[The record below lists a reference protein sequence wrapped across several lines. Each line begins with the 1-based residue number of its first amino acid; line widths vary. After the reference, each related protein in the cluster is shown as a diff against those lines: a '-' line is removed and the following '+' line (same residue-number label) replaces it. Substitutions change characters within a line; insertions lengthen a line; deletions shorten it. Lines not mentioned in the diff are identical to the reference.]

1 MHDTSM
7 SKKTVYI
14 SRRARFNAA
23 HKLYNPDWSDEKN
36 HEVFGKCAN
45 ANWHGHNYELHVT
58 VKGVPN
64 NDTGYCM
71 DMKTLSDLIKEF
83 VEEPLDHKNLN
94 LDVPWMKGKRAST
107 ENLIIEIWNQLEK
120 PIQEYN
126 CALHKIRLYETENN
140 YAEYFGG
147 E

>member
-1 MHDTSM
+1 M

-14 SRRARFNAA
+14 SRRSRFNAA

-64 NDTGYCM
+64 HDTGYCM
-71 DMKTLSDLIKEF
+71 DMKILSDLIKEF

-107 ENLIIEIWNQLEK
+107 EILIIEIWNQLEK

-126 CALHKIRLYETENN
+126 CALHKLRLYETENN
-140 YAEYFGG
+140 YADYFGG

>member
-1 MHDTSM
+1 M

-64 NDTGYCM
+64 DDTGYCM

-126 CALHKIRLYETENN
+126 CSLHKLRLYETENN
-140 YAEYFGG
+140 YADYFGG
-147 E
+147 N